1 MYVTKIT
8 NVDVLLFQAISLNL
22 RPKII
27 ITMISVN
34 SVTVSFGGYDLF
46 DNVSFLVNPKDR
58 IGLAGK
64 NGAGKSTML
73 KLLAGLQNPT
83 KGEIS
88 KPNDFKIGYL
98 PQDMIH
104 QQGKTVF
111 EETATA
117 FQEMQKLEDRL
128 VVINH
133 ELETR
138 TDYES
143 DSYMKIIDE
152 LTEITHR
159 LDVIG
164 ANNRDEEIEKILKG
178 LGFERTDFNRPTAE
192 FSGGWRMRIELAK
205 ILLQKP
211 DILLLDEP
219 TNHLDIESIQWL
231 EEFMETYSGSVMLI
245 SHDKQF
251 LDTVTNRTIEI
262 SNNKIYDYKTN
273 YSRYL
278 VLRQERREQQ
288 ENAAKNQQKI
298 INQTEVLIDKY
309 RAKASKAAFA
319 QSLIKKLDRMEI
331 VEVDE
336 SDNATMFFKFPPP
349 AHSGKIVL
357 TVEHAG
363 KKYGEKQIF
372 SDANFILTKG
382 EKIALVG
389 RNGEGKS
396 TMIKM
401 IAKQIEFEGNVTL
414 GHSVMMGYFA
424 QDQAEKLDKTKTVFQ
439 TIDELAVGDIRK
451 QVRTLLGSFLFSGD
465 DIDKKVS
472 VLSGG
477 ERGRLAL
484 CKLLLEPYNFLV
496 LDEPTNHLDIRSKEI
511 LKKAIQDYEG
521 TVILVSHD
529 RDFLDGLVHK
539 MYEFKNGQVKEH
551 LCDINEFMQKVKMN
565 RLNEMN
571 SSKNPFVKP
580 KEPKQE
586 APKAEVKND
595 EREKE
600 LKQIRNQ
607 ISKSEKEIER
617 LEAEIK
623 AFDDKLADPAQY
635 QTVMNDKSAF
645 AAYEQLKKHLEGE
658 MKNWEDL
665 QSKL

>member
-1 MYVTKIT
+1 
-8 NVDVLLFQAISLNL
+8 
-22 RPKII
+22 
-27 ITMISVN
+27 MISVN

-178 LGFERTDFNRPTAE
+178 LGFERSDFNRPTAE

-580 KEPKQE
+580 KEAKQE

-595 EREKE
+595 DREKE
-600 LKQIRNQ
+600 LKQIKNQ

-645 AAYEQLKKHLEGE
+645 AAYEQLKKQLEGE

>member
-1 MYVTKIT
+1 
-8 NVDVLLFQAISLNL
+8 
-22 RPKII
+22 
-27 ITMISVN
+27 MISVN

-73 KLLAGLQNPT
+73 KLLAGEQNPT

-88 KPNDFKIGYL
+88 KPNDYKIGYL

-104 QQGKTVF
+104 QQGRTVF
-111 EETATA
+111 EETETA
-117 FQEMQKLEDRL
+117 FQEIQKLEDRL
-128 VVINH
+128 EVVTH

-143 DSYMKIIDE
+143 DAYMNLINE
-152 LTEITHR
+152 LTDINTR
-159 LDVIG
+159 LEVIG
-164 ANNRDEEIEKILKG
+164 AANKEEEIEKILKG
-178 LGFERTDFNRPTAE
+178 LGFERTDFDRPTSE

-231 EEFMETYSGSVMLI
+231 EEFMQTYSGSVMLI

-251 LDTVTNRTIEI
+251 LDNVTNRTIEI

-278 VLRQERREQQ
+278 VLRKERREQQ

-298 INQTEVLIDKY
+298 IDQTEALIDKY

-372 SDANFILTKG
+372 DDANFILTKG

-401 IAKQIEFEGNVTL
+401 IANQIAFDGLVQH

-451 QVRTLLGSFLFSGD
+451 QVRTLLGSFLFGGD

-511 LKKAIQDYEG
+511 LKKAIMDYEG

-539 MYEFKNGQVKEH
+539 MYEFKNGKVNEH
-551 LCDINEFMQKVKMN
+551 LCDINEFMEKVKMN
-565 RLNEMN
+565 RLSEMN
-571 SSKNPFVKP
+571 SSKNPFVKA
-580 KEPKQE
+580 KTEPKQE
-586 APKAEVKND
+586 VPKVDSRND

-600 LKQIRNQ
+600 LKQIKSQ
-607 ISKSEKEIER
+607 ITKSEKEIER
-617 LEAEIK
+617 LEQEIK
-623 AFDDKLADPAQY
+623 LFDDKLADPEQY
-635 QTVMNDKSAF
+635 QAVINDKAAF
-645 AAYEQLKKHLEGE
+645 AKYEQTKKQLEAE
-658 MKNWEDL
+658 MLNWETL
-665 QSKL
+665 QGKLN

>member
-1 MYVTKIT
+1 
-8 NVDVLLFQAISLNL
+8 
-22 RPKII
+22 
-27 ITMISVN
+27 MISVN

-73 KLLAGLQNPT
+73 TLMAGEQSPT

-88 KPNDFKIGYL
+88 KPNGFEIGYL

-104 QQGKTVF
+104 QQGRTVI

-117 FQEMQKLEDRL
+117 FEEINKLETRL
-128 VVINH
+128 SDINH
-133 ELETR
+133 QLETR

-143 DSYMKIIDE
+143 DAYMDLITE
-152 LTEITHR
+152 LTDINTR

-164 ANNRDEEIEKILKG
+164 AANRDEEIEKTLKG
-178 LGFERTDFNRPTAE
+178 LGFERNDFDRPTSE

-231 EEFMETYSGSVMLI
+231 EDFMETYSGSVILI
-245 SHDKQF
+245 SHDKLF
-251 LDTVTNRTIEI
+251 LDNVTNRTIEI
-262 SNNKIYDYKTN
+262 SNQKIYDYKTN

-278 VLRQERREQQ
+278 VLRKERREQQ

-298 INQTEVLIDKY
+298 IDQTEALIDKY

-336 SDNATMFFKFPPP
+336 DDTVTMNFRFPPP

-357 TVEHAG
+357 TSEHAG
-363 KKYGEKQIF
+363 KVYGTKRIF
-372 SDANFILTKG
+372 KEANFILTKG
-382 EKIALVG
+382 EKIAFVG

-396 TMIKM
+396 TMMKM
-401 IAKQIEFEGNVTL
+401 IAKQIEHEGTVRL

-424 QDQAEKLDKTKTVFQ
+424 QDQAEKLDPNKTVFE
-439 TIDELAVGDIRK
+439 TIDELAVGDVRK
-451 QVRTLLGSFLFSGD
+451 QVRGLLGSFLFSGD
-465 DIDKKVS
+465 DIEKKVK

-484 CKLLLEPYNFLV
+484 CKLLLQPYNLLI
-496 LDEPTNHLDIRSKEI
+496 LDEPTNHLDIRSKEV
-511 LKKAIQDYEG
+511 LKRALLNYEG
-521 TVILVSHD
+521 TAIIVSHD
-529 RDFLDGLVHK
+529 RDFLNDLIHK
-539 MYEFKNGQVKEH
+539 MYEFRNGEVKEH

-571 SSKNPFVKP
+571 AKNPFVKA
-580 KEPKQE
+580 KEEIKVEKIKTDSKKDESLIEIKQ
-586 APKAEVKND
+586 
-595 EREKE
+595 
-600 LKQIRNQ
+600 LKNQ
-607 ISKSEKEIER
+607 IVKSEKEIEG
-617 LEAEIK
+617 LEQEIK
-623 AFDDKLADPAQY
+623 TLDEKLANPDYYNEALK
-635 QTVMNDKSAF
+635 DKSIF
-645 AAYEQLKKHLEGE
+645 DRYNKLKSNLDIE
-658 MKNWEDL
+658 MKKWEDL
-665 QSKL
+665 CQQLSKLEQ

>member
-1 MYVTKIT
+1 
-8 NVDVLLFQAISLNL
+8 
-22 RPKII
+22 
-27 ITMISVN
+27 MISVN

-117 FQEMQKLEDRL
+117 FQEIQKLEDRL

-178 LGFERTDFNRPTAE
+178 LGFERSDFNRPTAE

-580 KEPKQE
+580 KEAKQE
-586 APKAEVKND
+586 APKADVKND

-600 LKQIRNQ
+600 LKQIKNQ

-617 LEAEIK
+617 
-623 AFDDKLADPAQY
+623 
-635 QTVMNDKSAF
+635 
-645 AAYEQLKKHLEGE
+645 
-658 MKNWEDL
+658 
-665 QSKL
+665 

>member
-1 MYVTKIT
+1 
-8 NVDVLLFQAISLNL
+8 
-22 RPKII
+22 
-27 ITMISVN
+27 MISVN

-46 DNVSFLVNPKDR
+46 DNVSFLINPKDR

-73 KLLAGLQNPT
+73 KLLAGDQNPT

-88 KPNDFKIGYL
+88 KPNDYKIGYL

-104 QQGKTVF
+104 QQGRTVF
-111 EETATA
+111 GETETAFA
-117 FQEMQKLEDRL
+117 EIQQLENRL
-128 VVINH
+128 DIVTH

-143 DSYMKIIDE
+143 DAYMNLINE
-152 LTEITHR
+152 LTDINTRLEI
-159 LDVIG
+159 IG
-164 ANNRDEEIEKILKG
+164 AANKEEEIEKILKG
-178 LGFERTDFNRPTAE
+178 LGFEASDFQRPTSE

-231 EEFMETYSGSVMLI
+231 EEFMQTFSGSVMLI

-251 LDTVTNRTIEI
+251 LDTVTTRTIEI

-278 VLRQERREQQ
+278 VLRKERREQQ

-298 INQTEVLIDKY
+298 IDQTEVLIDKY
-309 RAKASKAAFA
+309 RAKASKASFA
-319 QSLIKKLDRMEI
+319 QSLIKKLDRMER

-336 SDNATMFFKFPPP
+336 SDNATLYFKFPPP

-363 KKYGEKQIF
+363 KKYGDKQIF
-372 SDANFILTKG
+372 KDANFILTKG

-401 IAKQIEFEGNVTL
+401 IANQIDYDGLVQN
-414 GHSVMMGYFA
+414 GHSVLMGYFA
-424 QDQAEKLDKTKTVFQ
+424 QDQAEKLDKNKTVFQ
-439 TIDELAVGDIRK
+439 TIDELAVGDVRK
-451 QVRTLLGSFLFSGD
+451 QVRTLLGSFLFGGD
-465 DIDKKVS
+465 DIDKKVA

-511 LKKAIQDYEG
+511 LKKAVMDYEG
-521 TVILVSHD
+521 TVIVVSHD
-529 RDFLDGLVHK
+529 RDFLDGLVNK
-539 MYEFKNGQVKEH
+539 MYEFKNGEVKEH
-551 LCDINEFMQKVKMN
+551 LCGINEFMEKVKMN
-565 RLNEMN
+565 RLSEMN
-571 SSKNPFVKP
+571 SSKNPFQKAKPETVKEKP
-580 KEPKQE
+580 KEDFAKE
-586 APKAEVKND
+586 EK
-595 EREKE
+595 ERE
-600 LKQIRNQ
+600 LKQVKSQ
-607 ISKSEKEIER
+607 IIKSEKEIER
-617 LEAEIK
+617 LENEIK
-623 AFDDKLADPAQY
+623 SFDGKLADPEKY
-635 QTVMNDKSAF
+635 QSVINDKAAF
-645 AAYEQLKKHLEGE
+645 AEYEQKKKQLESE
-658 MKNWEDL
+658 MSNWETL
-665 QSKL
+665 QNKL

>member
-1 MYVTKIT
+1 
-8 NVDVLLFQAISLNL
+8 
-22 RPKII
+22 
-27 ITMISVN
+27 MISVN

-401 IAKQIEFEGNVTL
+401 IAKQIDFDGNVTL

-451 QVRTLLGSFLFSGD
+451 QVRTLLGSFLFGGD

-521 TVILVSHD
+521 TVILV
-529 RDFLDGLVHK
+529 
-539 MYEFKNGQVKEH
+539 
-551 LCDINEFMQKVKMN
+551 
-565 RLNEMN
+565 
-571 SSKNPFVKP
+571 
-580 KEPKQE
+580 
-586 APKAEVKND
+586 
-595 EREKE
+595 
-600 LKQIRNQ
+600 
-607 ISKSEKEIER
+607 
-617 LEAEIK
+617 
-623 AFDDKLADPAQY
+623 
-635 QTVMNDKSAF
+635 
-645 AAYEQLKKHLEGE
+645 
-658 MKNWEDL
+658 
-665 QSKL
+665 